1 MEILETK
8 EKFIELRAKG
18 WSFDK
23 IAKELGKAKQT
34 LIDWSK
40 DLQDEIANRK
50 ALELEALYET
60 YYLQRESRLQTFG
73 AMLTKIKEEVEGRD
87 LSDVPTDK
95 LLDLFLKYNNQIR
108 EEIVEP
114 IYKSSQELIEERQD
128 RELLEEL
135 TTLSTERTFKE
146 TKSRLKDY
154 QINRVN
160 NDYRETNR
168 G

>member
-1 MEILETK
+1 METK
-8 EKFIELRAKG
+8 ERFIELRAKG

-34 LIDWSK
+34 LINWSK
-40 DLQDEIANRK
+40 ELEDEITNLK
-50 ALELEALYET
+50 ALELEALYEKH
-60 YYLQRESRLQTFG
+60 YLLKENRIETFG
-73 AMLTKIKEEVEGRD
+73 AMLTKIKKEVESRD

-135 TTLSTERTFKE
+135 TTLQSDPLR
-146 TKSRLKDY
+146 RLK
-154 QINRVN
+154 V
-160 NDYRETNR
+160 

>member
-1 MEILETK
+1 MINLDQK

-18 WSFDK
+18 WSFDR
-23 IAKELGKAKQT
+23 IAKELGRAKQT

-40 DLQDEIANRK
+40 DLQEEISNRK

-60 YYLQRESRLQTFG
+60 YYLQRENRLQMFG

-87 LSDVPTDK
+87 LSDVATDK
-95 LLDLFLKYNNQIR
+95 LLELFLKYNSQVK

-114 IYKSSQELIEERQD
+114 IYKSSQELTEEKED
-128 RELLEEL
+128 RELLDDR
-135 TTLSTERTFKE
+135 TTLQREPPK
-146 TKSRLKDY
+146 RLK
-154 QINRVN
+154 V
-160 NDYRETNR
+160 

>member
-1 MEILETK
+1 MEAIETK
-8 EKFIELRAKG
+8 ERFIELRAKG

-23 IAKELGKAKQT
+23 IAKEIGKAKQT

-40 DLQDEIANRK
+40 ELQEEIANRK

-60 YYLQRESRLQTFG
+60 YYLQRESRLQMFG
-73 AMLTKIKEEVEGRD
+73 VMLTKIKKEVESRD

-95 LLDLFLKYNNQIR
+95 LLELFLKYNNQIR

-114 IYKSSQELIEERQD
+114 IYKSSQELTEEKED
-128 RELLEEL
+128 RELLDAL
-135 TTLSTERTFKE
+135 TTLQREPPK
-146 TKSRLKDY
+146 RLK
-154 QINRVN
+154 V
-160 NDYRETNR
+160 

>member
-1 MEILETK
+1 MEATELK
-8 EKFIELRAKG
+8 ERFIELRAKG

-40 DLQDEIANRK
+40 ELQDEIANRK
-50 ALELEALYET
+50 ALELEALYES
-60 YYLQRESRLQTFG
+60 YYLLKENRLQTFG
-73 AMLTKIKEEVEGRD
+73 AMITKIKEEVERRN

-95 LLDLFLKYNNQIR
+95 LLELLLKYNSQVK

-114 IYKSSQELIEERQD
+114 IYKSSQELIEDKQD
-128 RELLEEL
+128 RELLETL
-135 TTLSTERTFKE
+135 TTIQSEALR
-146 TKSRLKDY
+146 RLK
-154 QINRVN
+154 V
-160 NDYRETNR
+160 

>member
-1 MEILETK
+1 MEPLETK

-40 DLQDEIANRK
+40 ELEDEIANLK
-50 ALELEALYET
+50 ALELEALYEKH
-60 YYLQRESRLQTFG
+60 YLLKENRIETFG
-73 AMLTKIKEEVEGRD
+73 VLLRKLKDEVMSRD

-95 LLDLFLKYNNQIR
+95 LLELLLKYNSQVK

-135 TTLSTERTFKE
+135 TTLQSEPLR
-146 TKSRLKDY
+146 RLK
-154 QINRVN
+154 V
-160 NDYRETNR
+160 

>member
-1 MEILETK
+1 MINLDQK

-18 WSFDK
+18 WSFDR
-23 IAKELGKAKQT
+23 IAKELGRAKQT

-40 DLQDEIANRK
+40 DLQEEIANRK

-60 YYLQRESRLQTFG
+60 YYLQRESRLQMFG

-87 LSDVPTDK
+87 LSDVATDK
-95 LLDLFLKYNNQIR
+95 LLELFLKYNSQVK

-114 IYKSSQELIEERQD
+114 IYKSSQELTEEKED
-128 RELLEEL
+128 RELLDAL
-135 TTLSTERTFKE
+135 TTLQREPPK
-146 TKSRLKDY
+146 RLK
-154 QINRVN
+154 V
-160 NDYRETNR
+160 

>member
-1 MEILETK
+1 MINLDQK

-18 WSFDK
+18 WSFDR
-23 IAKELGKAKQT
+23 IAKELGRAKQT

-40 DLQDEIANRK
+40 DLQEEIANRK

-60 YYLQRESRLQTFG
+60 YYLQRENRLQMFG
-73 AMLTKIKEEVEGRD
+73 AMLTKIKKEVESRD

-95 LLDLFLKYNNQIR
+95 LLELFLKYNNQVK

-114 IYKSSQELIEERQD
+114 IYKSSQELTEEKED
-128 RELLEEL
+128 RELLDAL
-135 TTLSTERTFKE
+135 TTLQREPPK
-146 TKSRLKDY
+146 RLK
-154 QINRVN
+154 V
-160 NDYRETNR
+160 

>member
-1 MEILETK
+1 MINLDQK

-18 WSFDK
+18 WSFDR
-23 IAKELGKAKQT
+23 IAKELGRAKQT

-40 DLQDEIANRK
+40 DLQEEIANRK

-60 YYLQRESRLQTFG
+60 YYLQRESRLQMFG
-73 AMLTKIKEEVEGRD
+73 VMLTKIKKEVESRD

-95 LLDLFLKYNNQIR
+95 LLELFLKYNNQVK

-114 IYKSSQELIEERQD
+114 IYKSSQELTEEKED
-128 RELLEEL
+128 RELLDAL
-135 TTLSTERTFKE
+135 TTLQREPPK
-146 TKSRLKDY
+146 RLK
-154 QINRVN
+154 V
-160 NDYRETNR
+160 

>member
-1 MEILETK
+1 METTELK
-8 EKFIELRAKG
+8 ERFIELRAKG
-18 WSFDK
+18 WSFDR

-40 DLQDEIANRK
+40 ELQDEIANLK
-50 ALELEALYET
+50 ALELEALYEK
-60 YYLQRESRLQTFG
+60 YYLLKETRLQSFG
-73 AMLTKIKEEVEGRD
+73 EMLTKIKTEVERRD

-95 LLDLFLKYNNQIR
+95 LLELLLKYNSQVK

-114 IYKSSQELIEERQD
+114 VFKSSVDLREERTD

-135 TTLSTERTFKE
+135 TNIQPAQPVR
-146 TKSRLKDY
+146 RLK
-154 QINRVN
+154 V
-160 NDYRETNR
+160 

>member
-1 MEILETK
+1 MSYNIQDK
-8 EKFIELRAKG
+8 EQFIELRAKG
-18 WSFDK
+18 WSFDR

-40 DLQDEIANRK
+40 ELQDEIANLK
-50 ALELEALYET
+50 ALELEALYEK
-60 YYLQRESRLQTFG
+60 YYLLKETRLQTFG
-73 AMLTKIKEEVEGRD
+73 EMLTKIKTEVESRD

-95 LLDLFLKYNNQIR
+95 LLERLLKYNSQVK

-114 IYKSSQELIEERQD
+114 IYKSSQEIKEERQD

-135 TTLSTERTFKE
+135 TTLQTEPVR
-146 TKSRLKDY
+146 RLK
-154 QINRVN
+154 V
-160 NDYRETNR
+160 

>member
-1 MEILETK
+1 MELLETK
-8 EKFIELRAKG
+8 EGFIELRAKG

-40 DLQDEIANRK
+40 EYKEEIANLK
-50 ALELEALYET
+50 ALQLEALYEK
-60 YYLQRESRLQTFG
+60 YYLLKENRITTFG
-73 AMLTKIKEEVEGRD
+73 IMLIKIKEEIERRD

-95 LLDLFLKYNNQIR
+95 LLDLLLKYNNQVR
-108 EEIVEP
+108 EEAIEP
-114 IYKSSQELIEERQD
+114 IYKSSQEIKEESQD

-135 TTLSTERTFKE
+135 TTLQSEPLR
-146 TKSRLKDY
+146 RLK
-154 QINRVN
+154 V
-160 NDYRETNR
+160 